1 MLIKAAKEDIAQ
13 YMDFAYSL
21 ALDQAKS
28 GYPLWSDGI
37 STKEEFVDY
46 VWESYRNDDRDILLF
61 VVDGVVEG
69 WIQFFYIEQDRYLQT
84 NGFLINRN
92 TEQAL
97 TEFLEYACAHFTGYD
112 LYLGFPKR
120 NTNAISFLQKR
131 NCRLIEESYHDI
143 FVFDG
148 SAIQAETDGIVRVT
162 ESNFSEFRKIHQTD
176 PDTYW
181 SSERIFSTLNEWL
194 IYLLYREGI
203 AVGYIC
209 ARNGEIFSLGYRDD
223 IFDKSAYQALVTVI
237 LRDLQAAGYQ
247 HMIFFNNEESQS
259 AALDLGFSCVGEY
272 VLYMKSVS
280 SANSSLS
287 FKSS

>member
-1 MLIKAAKEDIAQ
+1 MLVKAAKEDIEQ

-21 ALDQAKS
+21 ALDQTKS

-37 STKEEFVDY
+37 STKEEFVDC
-46 VWESYRNDDRDILLF
+46 VWESYRNDDRNILLF
-61 VVDGVVEG
+61 VIDGVVEG
-69 WIQFFYIEQDRYLQT
+69 WIQYFYIEQDRYLQT

-120 NTNAISFLQKR
+120 NNNAISSLQKR
-131 NCRLIEESYHDI
+131 SCRLIEESYHDI
-143 FVFDG
+143 FVFDD
-148 SAIQAETDGIVRVT
+148 SAIQAEADRIVRVT

-176 PDTYW
+176 PETYW

-194 IYLLYREGI
+194 IYLLYRDDI

-209 ARNGEIFSLGYRDD
+209 ARNGEIFSLGYLDD
-223 IFDKSAYQALVTVI
+223 IFDKSTYKTLVTAV
-237 LRDLQAAGYQ
+237 LRDLQAAGYK
-247 HMIFFNNEESQS
+247 HMTFFNDEESQP
-259 AALDLGFSCVGEY
+259 AALELGFSCVGEY
-272 VLYMKSVS
+272 VLYMKSV
-280 SANSSLS
+280 
-287 FKSS
+287 